1 MAGIS
6 LRLAAVATA
15 CLVAFTM
22 PASARGGGGGGG
34 GGFRGGGGGG
44 GGFHGGGGGG
54 FRGGG
59 GGAHFSAPAI
69 SRAAP
74 SFARPSFSHAAPS
87 FSRSA
92 TRSFARP
99 SFTGGRVAHSF
110 SRSTVRTGTRSFSR
124 SAARTNRSFGG
135 TRVGARSAGAS
146 RLSATRLN
154 GARSG
159 LAAQSFQGTRGVGR
173 TIGAAAIGGGAIAA
187 GARFQH
193 RADWRRHRG
202 YFGWAGPVF
211 WPFAYDDLYDDI
223 YWSDGPYYDDP
234 FWAYGYGDIYGG
246 VFSPEGYDGIAGWA
260 SAPRSAR
267 KAPGG
272 STQATQQA
280 PQWSSLCG
288 DDASEI
294 NLPIDRI
301 GAAVTP
307 TDEQRAALD
316 ALANASVQAAQLIKA
331 ACPSGVA
338 YTPTGRLQAM
348 EQRVQS
354 MVQAVALTRPP
365 LDNFYNMLSDEQK
378 ARLNAIHRDEAAPRT
393 ASASAP
399 ACGPKSLIPAWPQAQ
414 IEKSV
419 RPDEAQRV
427 KLDALRDANTK
438 AADMLKAA
446 CPAETPIT
454 PPARLAAIAERLDT
468 LLSAVRLVR
477 TALDDFYGSL
487 RDEQKAQFNG
497 IAPVVQNVQPRG

>member
-6 LRLAAVATA
+6 LRLAAVAA
-15 CLVAFTM
+15 VCLVAFAM
-22 PASARGGGGGGG
+22 PASGR
-34 GGFRGGGGGG
+34 GGGGG

-59 GGAHFSAPAI
+59 GGGFHGGGGFRGGGGMHFSAPAI

-74 SFARPSFSHAAPS
+74 SFSHGAM
-87 FSRSA
+87 
-92 TRSFARP
+92 RSFARP
-99 SFTGGRVAHSF
+99 SFRGGRVAHSF
-110 SRSTVRTGTRSFSR
+110 SRPSARTGMRSFSR
-124 SAARTNRSFGG
+124 SATRGHRSLGG
-135 TRVGARSAGAS
+135 TRLGARSAGN

-159 LAAQSFQGTRGVGR
+159 LAAQSFHGTRGAGR
-173 TIGAAAIGGGAIAA
+173 TLGAAAVGGAAFAA
-187 GARFQH
+187 GARLQH

-202 YFGWAGPVF
+202 FFGWAGPVF

-246 VFSPEGYDGIAGWA
+246 MFSPEGYDGIAGWA

-267 KAPGG
+267 AAAGG
-272 STQATQQA
+272 STPATQQA
-280 PQWSSLCG
+280 TPQATQWSSLCG

-294 NLPIDRI
+294 NLPIDRM
-301 GAAVTP
+301 AAAITP

-316 ALANASVQAAQLIKA
+316 ALAKASAQAAQLIKA
-331 ACPSGVA
+331 ACPSDVA

-354 MVQAVALTRPP
+354 MVQSVALIRPP

-378 ARLNAIHRDEAAPRT
+378 ARLNAIHREGAEPRT
-393 ASASAP
+393 VGATAPAP

-497 IAPVVQNVQPRG
+497 IAPVVQNTRS

>member
-1 MAGIS
+1 MAGIT
-6 LRLAAVATA
+6 LRLAAVAAA
-15 CLVAFTM
+15 CLVAFAM
-22 PASARGGGGGGG
+22 PASGR
-34 GGFRGGGGGG
+34 GGGGG

-54 FRGGG
+54 GFHGGG
-59 GGAHFSAPAI
+59 GGGGFHGGGGF
-69 SRAAP
+69 RGGAAP
-74 SFARPSFSHAAPS
+74 SFARPSFSRAAPS
-87 FSRSA
+87 FSHRA
-92 TRSFARP
+92 MRSFARP
-99 SFTGGRVAHSF
+99 SFRGGRVAHSF
-110 SRSTVRTGTRSFSR
+110 SRPTVRTGMRSFSR
-124 SAARTNRSFGG
+124 SAMRGNRSLGG
-135 TRVGARSAGAS
+135 TRVGARGAGS

-159 LAAQSFQGTRGVGR
+159 VAAQSFQGTHGAGRG
-173 TIGAAAIGGGAIAA
+173 IAAASVGSAAFAAGGA
-187 GARFQH
+187 RWQH

-202 YFGWAGPVF
+202 FFGWAGPVF
-211 WPFAYDDLYDDI
+211 WPFAYDDLFDDI

-246 VFSPEGYDGIAGWA
+246 MFSPDGYDGIAGWA
-260 SAPRSAR
+260 SAPRSTR

-272 STQATQQA
+272 STEATQQA
-280 PQWSSLCG
+280 PQWGSLCG
-288 DDASEI
+288 EDTSEI
-294 NLPIDRI
+294 NLPIDRM

-316 ALANASVQAAQLIKA
+316 ALANASVRAAQLIKA
-331 ACPSGVA
+331 ACPSDVA

-354 MVQAVALTRPP
+354 MVQAVALIRPP

-378 ARLNAIHRDEAAPRT
+378 ARLNAIHRDGAEPRT
-393 ASASAP
+393 ARASAP

-454 PPARLAAIAERLDT
+454 PPARLAAVAERLNT

-477 TALDDFYGSL
+477 TALDGFYGSL

-497 IAPVVQNVQPRG
+497 IAPVVQNTRS